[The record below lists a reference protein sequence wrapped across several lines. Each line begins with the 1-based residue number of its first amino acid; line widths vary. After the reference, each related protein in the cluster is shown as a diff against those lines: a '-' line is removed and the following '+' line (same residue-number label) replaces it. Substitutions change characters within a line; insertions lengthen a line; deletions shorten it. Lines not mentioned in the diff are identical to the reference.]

1 MPELVRVYEAHQAEG
16 FVILGVNLTFQDSIA
31 DAGTFVEEFDM
42 LFPILLDQD
51 GEVTNKYQLLGLPM
65 SIFVDENGVVSRIHI
80 GMMTGE
86 QIDEY
91 VAEILN

>member
-1 MPELVRVYEAHQAEG
+1 M
-16 FVILGVNLTFQDSIA
+16 ILGVNLTFQDSIA
-31 DAGTFVEEFDM
+31 DAGTFVEEYGM
-42 LFPILLDQD
+42 TFPILLDQD
-51 GEVTNKYQLLGLPM
+51 GEVASNYQLLGLPM
-65 SIFVDENGVVSRIHI
+65 SIFVDEDGVINRIHI